1 MKETQ
6 IYRVCEQRAQSLLPN
21 RLIGGS
27 LGLFGTQSSYLGRF
41 KWQLPASRKN
51 LTVSN
56 LGKDMDLSLLCTQY
70 SARDE
75 LHHTALLLCHQDA
88 PPRLEFLLT
97 NRACSA
103 CKGWHPKSR
112 LWLMA
117 GPCCQSSLSKSPA
130 VRWPQV
136 YTHAHA
142 VFTEVKQAACM
153 LYLPKKNPHL
163 GGMNPKE
170 ELWNHFLLLLL
181 EKGEPGC
188 LLFGHILWEG
198 ALTLSS
204 RASTK
209 VCARGH
215 FCTVISGHT
224 HCHLYQPLGWLTNC
238 CGKRKKKKRF
248 GHT

>member
-21 RLIGGS
+21 RLTGGS

-153 LYLPKKNPHL
+153 LYLPKKIHIWVAWTQRRNSETTSCCCCWK
-163 GGMNPKE
+163 KE
-170 ELWNHFLLLLL
+170 SLDASCSDTSYGKEPWHFPAEPARRYVL
-181 EKGEPGC
+181 EATSAQWF
-188 LLFGHILWEG
+188 LVT
-198 ALTLSS
+198 LT
-204 RASTK
+204 AIY
-209 VCARGH
+209 
-215 FCTVISGHT
+215 IS
-224 HCHLYQPLGWLTNC
+224 L
-238 CGKRKKKKRF
+238 
-248 GHT
+248 